1 MPQTEDRYLGR
12 DKMHYQN
19 SVWRA
24 FARMWMLL
32 RFPDGRRRSAEL
44 GGSNLY
50 FLRYPN
56 FKRAKNRT
64 FRNNQALPA
73 ITVPECGLPR
83 KEHCPGPDISFWKV
97 RKLGHPPHPP
107 HPCELALCPRGREF
121 CGQRAG
127 RIRWISAGREPIGSE
142 WYVWIT

>member
-1 MPQTEDRYLGR
+1 MSIACISLVWVVSFVRSAVPGLGVQTEDRYLGR

-56 FKRAKNRT
+56 LKRAKNQFNLFLRT
-64 FRNNQALPA
+64 LKANLLLFHVYQ
-73 ITVPECGLPR
+73 
-83 KEHCPGPDISFWKV
+83 
-97 RKLGHPPHPP
+97 
-107 HPCELALCPRGREF
+107 
-121 CGQRAG
+121 
-127 RIRWISAGREPIGSE
+127 
-142 WYVWIT
+142 

>member
-1 MPQTEDRYLGR
+1 MMLSSIKFSLIIKQIFKVEPGPGQSDGSGSETLAACV
-12 DKMHYQN
+12 QN
-19 SVWRA
+19 
-24 FARMWMLL
+24 
-32 RFPDGRRRSAEL
+32 
-44 GGSNLY
+44 
-50 FLRYPN
+50 
-56 FKRAKNRT
+56 NR
-64 FRNNQALPA
+64 ALPA
-73 ITVPECGLPR
+73 ITVLEGGLSR

-121 CGQRAG
+121 CGQRAR